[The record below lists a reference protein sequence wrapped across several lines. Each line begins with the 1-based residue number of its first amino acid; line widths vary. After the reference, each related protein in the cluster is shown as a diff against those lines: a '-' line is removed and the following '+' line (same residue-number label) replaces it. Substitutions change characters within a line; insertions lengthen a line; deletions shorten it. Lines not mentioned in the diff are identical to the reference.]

1 MSKIGIIYCGYNT
14 EEHIHDSLSP
24 WIDAQ
29 RNKLDGSEFVICA
42 VSVPFLE
49 YKEERFKDKTQDILL
64 NYYNSRL
71 INHLITQPEYVS
83 EKEARNN
90 AAQWLINQGIT
101 HLWLVDSD
109 EIYDEKSITNIL
121 QYIKLERFCS
131 WFRIPLTNYV
141 FDKQTILEDKFSPP
155 RIWRTETNGFKLNEC
170 IYDNDFSYK
179 GLKNNSSS
187 FEEIVIAD
195 KELPSKIIPS
205 RLVDIKHYSWL
216 SNENSRRKTLYQTKR
231 WGENG
236 CSFKWNETENR
247 LEFNKEYYIKTSQK
261 IPSIIKISS

>member
-14 EEHIHDSLSP
+14 EEHIHDSLYP
-24 WIDAQ
+24 WINAQ
-29 RNKLDGSEFVICA
+29 GDKLDGNEFLICA

-49 YKEERFKDKTQDILL
+49 YKEEKFKDKTQDILL
-64 NYYNSRL
+64 EYYNRRL
-71 INHLITQPEYVS
+71 IDHLITQPEYVS
-83 EKEARNN
+83 EKEARNI

-109 EIYDEKSITNIL
+109 EIYNEKSISNIL
-121 QYIKLERFCS
+121 KYIELERFCS

-141 FDKQTILEDKFSPP
+141 FDKKTVLEDKFCPP
-155 RIWRTETNGFKLNEC
+155 RIWKIDTNGYKLNEC

-179 GLKNNSSS
+179 LVRNNLNL

-195 KELPSKIIPS
+195 KDLPSKTIPT

-216 SNENSRRKTLYQTKR
+216 SNENSKRKTIYQTKR

-236 CSFKWNETENR
+236 CGFRWNEKENC
-247 LEFNKEYYIKTSQK
+247 LEFNKEYYTKTSQK
-261 IPSIIKISS
+261 IPSFIKISS